1 MDTLSRCQDG
11 IDEILR
17 EIAYVIEK
25 CTGHNVN
32 AMLPIKVFNAW
43 SSIRLQWIRDLTKF
57 NLEQDLKYRNQIH
70 HLLTCLESYFG
81 LLSDTFI
88 SMALQNITDLLSYAK
103 IIKGI
108 VDITSIESVDSYINQ
123 IQKITNSTNRT
134 VAFEALLVATQ
145 TFQGNPIEATRK
157 TIKTLLKSSDEESH
171 VTHRSPWHAMLSLV
185 NILESTARR

>member
-1 MDTLSRCQDG
+1 MGTLSRCQDG
-11 IDEILR
+11 IDAILGEIT
-17 EIAYVIEK
+17 YVIQK
-25 CTGHNVN
+25 CTGGNIN
-32 AMLPIKVFNAW
+32 PMSPIKTFKEWLPIR
-43 SSIRLQWIRDLTKF
+43 IQMIGDLTEF
-57 NLEQDLKYRNQIH
+57 NWDRDLKYRNQIS
-70 HLLTCLESYFG
+70 HLLTCLQSYFI
-81 LLSDTFI
+81 LLNRTYAE
-88 SMALQNITDLLSYAK
+88 MALQNITDLLSYAK

-134 VAFEALLVATQ
+134 VAFEALLVATE

-185 NILESTARR
+185 NILESTARH